1 METILSLLVDLQRS
15 HMRLPSKSRSVT
27 HNHLSKDV
35 LGFSAQCNEQSFKVL
50 KGRAHEL
57 SDAT

>member
-1 METILSLLVDLQRS
+1 MEAIFSLLVDLQRS
-15 HMRLPSKSRSVT
+15 HMGLPSKSSSVT

-50 KGRAHEL
+50 KG
-57 SDAT
+57 